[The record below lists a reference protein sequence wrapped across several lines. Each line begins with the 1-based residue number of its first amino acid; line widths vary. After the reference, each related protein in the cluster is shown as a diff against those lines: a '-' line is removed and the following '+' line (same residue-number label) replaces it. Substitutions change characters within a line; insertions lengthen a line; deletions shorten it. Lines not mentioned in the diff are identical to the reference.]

1 MFLCKLLRALAE
13 LGAHGVRARRVR
25 KDASS
30 MRARG
35 ECGG

>member
-13 LGAHGVRARRVR
+13 LGAHGVRVRRVR
-25 KDASS
+25 ECVSS